1 MEAFQDDTLPYVGTR
16 PVGEIKPLELL
27 NVLRKIEKRGAL
39 EKMRKVRQ
47 RCSEVF
53 LYAIATGRAEYNPA
67 ADLSSALEVHQS
79 NHFPFLKADE
89 TPGFLRAL
97 EGYTGSKLVQIAT
110 KLLMITGV
118 RTIELRAALWQE
130 FDLDN
135 AIWEIPAERMKMRKP
150 HLVPLSTQALD
161 LLYELKIMTGNYR
174 YVFPG
179 RNDPNKPMSEA
190 SINQVIK
197 RIGYGGKLTGHG
209 FRHTL
214 STILHEK
221 GFISAWIEIQLAHVD
236 KNNIRGTYNHAIYIE
251 GRREMIQW
259 YSDFLFTKKC

>member
-1 MEAFQDDTLPYVGTR
+1 
-16 PVGEIKPLELL
+16 
-27 NVLRKIEKRGAL
+27 
-39 EKMRKVRQ
+39 MRKVRQ

-53 LYAIATGRAEYNPA
+53 RYAIATGRAEFNPA

-79 NHFPFLKADE
+79 NHFPFLKVGELAD
-89 TPGFLRAL
+89 FLRAL
-97 EGYTGSKLVQIAT
+97 DSYASSRLVQVAT

-130 FDLDN
+130 FDLDY
-135 AIWEIPAERMKMRKP
+135 AIWEIPTERMKMRRS
-150 HLVPLSTQALD
+150 HLVPLSSQALD
-161 LLYELKIMTGNYR
+161 LLNELKIMAGDYR

-214 STILHEK
+214 STILHEQ
-221 GFISAWIEIQLAHVD
+221 GFDSAWIEIQLTHID
-236 KNNIRGTYNHAIYIE
+236 KNNIRGTYNHVQYIDK
-251 GRREMIQW
+251 RRSMMQW
-259 YSDFLFTKKC
+259 YSNYIFD